1 MSALVEI
8 SGLKAGYGNT
18 SVLFGIDL
26 DVTEGQVTTLMG
38 RNGMGKTTT
47 VRCLMGLL
55 KASVGHI
62 RIGGAD
68 MTGAPPYAV
77 ARAGLGLVPEGR
89 RIFPSLSVSEN
100 LRATARPA
108 PDGWTEERVYDVFPR
123 LGQRKKNFGF
133 QLSGGEQQMLAIGRA
148 LMTNPSLLILDEAT
162 EGLAPLIR
170 AEIWSMLGM
179 LKREGLS
186 ILLIDKNLDELCR
199 ISDRY
204 FLIEKGAIAWQGDA
218 EAFTAQRAHVEQFL
232 HL

>member
-18 SVLFGIDL
+18 SVLFSIDL

-55 KASVGHI
+55 KPTAGHI
-62 RIGGAD
+62 RIGGTE

-108 PDGWTEERVYDVFPR
+108 ADGWTVERVYDVFPR
-123 LGQRKKNFGF
+123 LGERKKNFGF
-133 QLSGGEQQMLAIGRA
+133 QLSGPA
-148 LMTNPSLLILDEAT
+148 
-162 EGLAPLIR
+162 
-170 AEIWSMLGM
+170 
-179 LKREGLS
+179 
-186 ILLIDKNLDELCR
+186 C
-199 ISDRY
+199 
-204 FLIEKGAIAWQGDA
+204 
-218 EAFTAQRAHVEQFL
+218 
-232 HL
+232 

>member
-1 MSALVEI
+1 MSVLVEVH
-8 SGLKAGYGNT
+8 GLTAGYGNT
-18 SVLFGIDL
+18 RVLFGIDL
-26 DVTEGQVTTLMG
+26 DITSGQVSTLMG

-47 VRCLMGLL
+47 VRCLMGIL
-55 KASVGHI
+55 KATAGQVLINGT
-62 RIGGAD
+62 D
-68 MTGAPPYAV
+68 MTGAPSYEV

-89 RIFPSLSVSEN
+89 QIFPSLSVSEN
-100 LRATARPA
+100 LRATARPVA
-108 PDGWTEERVYDVFPR
+108 EGWTEQRIYEIFPR

-170 AEIWSMLGM
+170 EEIWSMLGM

-186 ILLIDKNLDELCR
+186 ILLIDKNLDELSR

-204 FLIEKGAIAWQGDA
+204 FLIEKGEIVWKGDA
-218 EAFTAQRAHVEQFL
+218 AEFNAQRDHVEQFL